1 MTFPTVESLEAAA
14 EDLATLS
21 AVVNGEP
28 NDEPVARLGHHLLPL
43 SAIPALIGSRLVPFR
58 DPVLVTSSGDV
69 STPAGATAV
78 LVTCVS
84 GGGSG
89 GSAASSPSNASAG
102 SGGGGGGLSES
113 FLDNPG
119 ATITMVIGA
128 GGAAPAAGANDGN
141 AGGDTTAYSSRLA
154 AIFCKA
160 TGGAGGR
167 HIGSSADD
175 NIEGGAGG
183 NASGAIG
190 NLRTLSGDSGGYA
203 LVVGTASIGGRGGR
217 GSDGQAGGKEC
228 MSAGHGHGPGG
239 GAMSRGDPSAYPGG
253 VGRDGYA
260 ILQFYTEV

>member
-1 MTFPTVESLEAAA
+1 MALPTEAAMEA
-14 EDLATLS
+14 YGEDLATLS

-28 NDEPVARLGHHLLPL
+28 TDVVEARLGHLLITL
-43 SAIPALIGSRLVPFR
+43 SGIPALIGSRLVPFGV
-58 DPVLVTSSGDV
+58 PVFVDASGDV

-78 LVTCVS
+78 LATCVS

-89 GSAASSPSNASAG
+89 GSAPASPGNASAG
-102 SGGGGGGLSES
+102 SGGGGAGLSES
-113 FLDNPG
+113 FLENPG
-119 ATITMVIGA
+119 ATITLVIGA
-128 GGAAPAAGANDGN
+128 GGAAPAAGANNGN

-160 TGGAGGR
+160 TGGAGGKFFA
-167 HIGSSADD
+167 SSADD

-203 LVVGTASIGGRGGR
+203 LVVGTASLGGRGGR
-217 GSDGQAGGKEC
+217 GADGQAGGKEA
-228 MSAGHGHGPGG
+228 MSSGNGHGPGG
-239 GAMSRGDPSAYPGG
+239 GGMCRGDPVAKAGG